1 MENINVHQVE
11 EILPYEYKPEP
22 GVETSSF
29 IDKSYPEQ
37 YSVYT
42 SCEEEVD
49 TEFERTNSW
58 FVHVGPDHRT
68 SAPYHTEHCSVKVK
82 S

>member
-1 MENINVHQVE
+1 MHQVE

-29 IDKSYPEQ
+29 IDESYPEQ
-37 YSVYT
+37 DSVYA

-49 TEFERTNSW
+49 TEFERTNAW
-58 FVHVGPDHRT
+58 PVHAGPYHRT
-68 SAPYHTEHCSVKVK
+68 CAPYHTEHCSVKVK